1 MKELQVLNSKGT
13 KVYKTFTANTV
24 TDLYYDIL
32 QQEYCSDEFCDY
44 LGQDFNTMLAQTILE
59 YSDKTNSIEFFR
71 NPDVITILALEKDYL
86 TYNLAEAILMEDYN
100 EIEGNALKHIFEQ
113 NSEIAENILKYMP
126 VSYDN
131 IKYNSEK

>member
-1 MKELQVLNSKGT
+1 MKELKVLNSKGT
-13 KVYKTFTANTV
+13 KVYKTFTADTV
-24 TDLYYDIL
+24 ADLYYEVL

-59 YSDKTNSIEFFR
+59 YSEKTNSIEFFR

>member
-1 MKELQVLNSKGT
+1 M
-13 KVYKTFTANTV
+13 A
-24 TDLYYDIL
+24 DLYYEVL

-44 LGQDFNTMLAQTILE
+44 LGQDFNTILAQTILE
-59 YSDKTNSIEFFR
+59 YSEKTNSIEFFR